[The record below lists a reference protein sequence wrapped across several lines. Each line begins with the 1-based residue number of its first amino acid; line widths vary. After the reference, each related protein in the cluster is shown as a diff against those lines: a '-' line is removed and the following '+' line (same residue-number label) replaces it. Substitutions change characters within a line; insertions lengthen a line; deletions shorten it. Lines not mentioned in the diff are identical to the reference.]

1 MHRRPIRDGSVGAIV
16 FIAVSILVL
25 AAGARF
31 VPETAVLDAVARMAD
46 SLAFH
51 LLAFVCGLAGVLWL
65 LRVRIVAVT
74 LIAAS
79 IASGAWIVRDVRTY
93 SAPWAEPSG
102 SPLTLIFFN
111 VLAEGPD
118 RAPQVADT
126 LIAADAD
133 VIIVSEASLLFR
145 EIDRLRDHFAA
156 VSGCD
161 DWPSCE
167 VLILSRRSDISV
179 NRDRSLSEFSNHRYA
194 EISLLLDGRPL
205 TIVAAHLL
213 KPWFSGFSWR
223 EHERLNRFLSRIEGP
238 VVVTGDFN
246 TAPWSYPLL
255 RLLERRDLHT
265 APWPVATWPA
275 WTRGFGVPIDQML
288 VGGGAELVSVSP
300 YGEGLGSNHRGLVAT
315 VVIAP

>member
-1 MHRRPIRDGSVGAIV
+1 MHRKPIRDGGVGAIV
-16 FIAVSILVL
+16 FIAVSLLIL
-25 AAGARF
+25 ASGARF

-51 LLAFVCGLAGVLWL
+51 LLAIVCGFAGVLWL
-65 LRVRIVAVT
+65 LRVRIVAVM
-74 LIAAS
+74 LVAAA
-79 IASGAWIVRDVRTY
+79 IASAAWMVRDVRMH
-93 SAPWAEPSG
+93 SAPWAEASG
-102 SPLTLIFFN
+102 APLTLIFFN
-111 VLAEGPD
+111 VLAEGAD

-145 EIDRLRDHFAA
+145 EMDRLRDHFA
-156 VSGCD
+156 VISGCD
-161 DWPSCE
+161 DWPTCE
-167 VLILSRRSDISV
+167 VLILSRRSDIAI
-179 NRDRSLSEFSNHRYA
+179 NRDRALSDFAPYRYA
-194 EISLLLDGRPL
+194 EISLTLNGQPL

-213 KPWFSGFSWR
+213 KPWFSGFSWS
-223 EHERLNRFLSRIEGP
+223 EHQRLNRFLSRIEGP

-246 TAPWSYPLL
+246 TAPWSYPML

-275 WTRGFGVPIDQML
+275 WTRGYGVPIDQML
-288 VGGGAELVSVSP
+288 VGGGAALVSVSP
-300 YGEGLGSNHRGLVAT
+300 FGEGLGSNHRGLMAT